1 VQPNSVSPAS
11 EKQHIVIVGGGMT
24 GGLLAVLLAEQGLT
38 VTVLDGAPAPTM
50 PEGAAQL
57 RVSTLTEASH
67 WLLRNTGVWD
77 CLDLSRVQPYHAMQ
91 VWDQD
96 GTGEVLFR
104 AEEIGAQSLGWLLEN
119 GHLAAALYRKAATLP
134 TLDWQCG
141 VPVDALRRDT
151 TTGQWAVRSGDSFWQ
166 ADLLV
171 GADGARSQVREQA
184 GISGGPRDSGHHAL
198 VATIA
203 TQQPHN
209 GCARQVFM
217 ETGPLAL
224 LPLFT
229 GEGQDDQRQCSIV
242 WSGWPQRIA
251 ALRDKDAVAFA
262 AELQAAVGDALGS
275 VTLLSE
281 RAVFPIQERH
291 ASQYVSTGLALVGD
305 AAHVIHPL
313 AGQGVNLGLLDAA
326 VLAEEVAGACEQG
339 RGCADPRALARYQR
353 RRRGENLLM
362 QNAMRGFQSLFEQ
375 RAMPVR
381 WLRNTGMR
389 WVNQAGPVKGF
400 FARQAMGRS
409 TDLPVKAKPPAGGA
423 RAHRR

>member
-1 VQPNSVSPAS
+1 MTGSN
-11 EKQHIVIVGGGMT
+11 EQHIIIVGGGMT
-24 GGLLAVLLAEQGLT
+24 GGLLAVLLAEQGLK
-38 VTVLDGAPAPTM
+38 VTVLDGALAPAM
-50 PEGAAQL
+50 PQGKAQL

-77 CLDLSRVQPYHAMQ
+77 YLDASRVQPYSAMQ

-96 GTGEVLFR
+96 GTGEVLFQ
-104 AEEIGAQSLGWLLEN
+104 AEDVGAESLGWLLEN
-119 GHLAAALYRKAATLP
+119 GHLAAVLYQKAATLP

-141 VPVDALRRDT
+141 VQVDALRRNAD
-151 TTGQWAVRSGDSFWQ
+151 TGQWAVRSGDAHWQ

-203 TQQPHN
+203 TEQPHG

-217 ETGPLAL
+217 DAGPLAL

-229 GEGQDDQRQCSIV
+229 DAEQGEQRQCAIV
-242 WSGWPQRIA
+242 WSGWPERIA
-251 ALRDKDAVAFA
+251 KLRDKDAVSFA
-262 AELQAAVGDALGS
+262 AELQAAVGDALGPI
-275 VTLLSE
+275 TLLSE

-291 ASQYVSTGLALVGD
+291 ASQYVSAGLALVGD

-326 VLAEEVAGACEQG
+326 VLAEEVTRACEQG
-339 RGCADPRALARYQR
+339 RHCADPAALARYQR

-362 QNAMRGFQSLFEQ
+362 QNAMRGFQALFEQ

-400 FARQAMGRS
+400 FARQAMGRT
-409 TDLPVKAKPPAGGA
+409 TDLPARAKPPAFGA
-423 RAHRR
+423 RADLR

>member
-1 VQPNSVSPAS
+1 
-11 EKQHIVIVGGGMT
+11 
-24 GGLLAVLLAEQGLT
+24 QGT
-38 VTVLDGAPAPTM
+38 
-50 PEGAAQL
+50 AQL

-77 CLDLSRVQPYHAMQ
+77 YLDASRVQPYSAMQ

-96 GTGEVLFR
+96 GTGEVLFQ
-104 AEEIGAQSLGWLLEN
+104 AEEVGAESLGWLLEN
-119 GHLAAALYRKAATLP
+119 GHLAAALYRKAATMP

-141 VPVDALRRDT
+141 VQVDALRRDAG
-151 TTGQWAVRSGDSFWQ
+151 TGKWAVRSGDTHWQ

-203 TQQPHN
+203 TAQPH
-209 GCARQVFM
+209 GACARQVFM
-217 ETGPLAL
+217 ESGPLAL

-229 GEGQDDQRQCSIV
+229 DVEQGEQRQCSIV
-242 WSGWPQRIA
+242 WSGWPERIA
-251 ALRDKDAVAFA
+251 ELRDKDAVSFA

-275 VTLLSE
+275 VTLLGE

-291 ASQYVSTGLALVGD
+291 ASQYVATGLALVGD

-326 VLAEEVAGACEQG
+326 VLAEEVARACEQG
-339 RGCADPRALARYQR
+339 RRCADPAALARYQR

-389 WVNQAGPVKGF
+389 WVNQVAPVKGF
-400 FARQAMGRS
+400 FARQAMGRT
-409 TDLPVKAKPPAGGA
+409 TDLPVRARPPARDA
-423 RAHRR
+423 RAGQH

>member
-1 VQPNSVSPAS
+1 MTGSN
-11 EKQHIVIVGGGMT
+11 EQHIIIVGGGMT
-24 GGLLAVLLAEQGLT
+24 GGVLAVLLAEQGLK
-38 VTVLDGAPAPTM
+38 VTVLDGAPAPVM
-50 PEGAAQL
+50 PSGPAQL

-77 CLDLSRVQPYHAMQ
+77 YLDASRVQPYSAMQ

-96 GTGEVLFR
+96 GTGEVLFQ
-104 AEEIGAQSLGWLLEN
+104 AEEVGAESLGWLLEN

-141 VPVDALRRDT
+141 VQVAALRRDAD
-151 TTGQWAVRSGDSFWQ
+151 TGQWAVRSGDTHWQ
-166 ADLLV
+166 ADLLS

-184 GISGGPRDSGHHAL
+184 GISCGPRDSGHHAL

-203 TQQPHN
+203 TAQPH
-209 GCARQVFM
+209 GACARQVFM
-217 ETGPLAL
+217 ESGPLAL

-229 GEGQDDQRQCSIV
+229 GAEQGDQRQCSIV
-242 WSGWPQRIA
+242 WSGWPERIA
-251 ALRDKDAVAFA
+251 ELREKDAVSFA
-262 AELQAAVGDALGS
+262 AELQAAVGDALGP

-291 ASQYVSTGLALVGD
+291 ASQYVAAGLALVGD

-326 VLAEEVAGACEQG
+326 VLAEEIARASEHG
-339 RGCADPRALARYQR
+339 RDCADPAALARYQR

-389 WVNQAGPVKGF
+389 WVNRAGPVKGF
-400 FARQAMGRS
+400 FARQAMGRT
-409 TDLPVKAKPPAGGA
+409 TDLPARAKPPAFGA
-423 RAHRR
+423 RADSR

>member
-1 VQPNSVSPAS
+1 MTQQVDQ
-11 EKQHIVIVGGGMT
+11 QHIIIVGGGMT
-24 GGLLAVLLAEQGLT
+24 GGVLAVLLAEQGLK
-38 VTVLDGAPAPTM
+38 VTVLDGAPAPAI
-50 PEGAAQL
+50 PQGKAQL

-77 CLDLSRVQPYHAMQ
+77 YLDVSRVQPYSAMQ

-96 GTGEVLFR
+96 GTGEVLFQ
-104 AEEIGAQSLGWLLEN
+104 AEEVGAESLGWLLEN
-119 GHLAAALYRKAATLP
+119 GHLAAALYQKAATLP

-141 VPVDALRRDT
+141 VQVDALRRDAD
-151 TTGQWAVRSGDSFWQ
+151 TGQWAVRSGDTHWQ
-166 ADLLV
+166 ADLLI

-203 TQQPHN
+203 TAQPH
-209 GCARQVFM
+209 GTCARQVFM
-217 ETGPLAL
+217 ESGPLAL

-229 GEGQDDQRQCSIV
+229 DAEQGDQRQCSIV
-242 WSGWPQRIA
+242 WSGWPERIA
-251 ALRDKDAVAFA
+251 ELRDKDAVSFA
-262 AELQAAVGDALGS
+262 AELQAAVGDALGP

-291 ASQYVSTGLALVGD
+291 ASQYVAAGLALVGD

-326 VLAEEVAGACEQG
+326 VLAEEIARASEHG
-339 RGCADPRALARYQR
+339 RDCADPAALARYQR

-400 FARQAMGRS
+400 FARQAMGRT
-409 TDLPVKAKPPAGGA
+409 TDLPARAKPPAFGA
-423 RAHRR
+423 RADSR